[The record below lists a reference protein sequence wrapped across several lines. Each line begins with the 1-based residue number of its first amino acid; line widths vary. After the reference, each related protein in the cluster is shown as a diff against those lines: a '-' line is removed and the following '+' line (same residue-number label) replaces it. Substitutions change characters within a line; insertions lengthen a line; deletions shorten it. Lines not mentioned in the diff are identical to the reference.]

1 MKITVDRDAFLAQ
14 LQMVS
19 RVASTRSAIQAVFDA
34 TSVENAQK
42 ILGKTALDLFD
53 MR

>member
-1 MKITVDRDAFLAQ
+1 MWSSDYPHQ
-14 LQMVS
+14 E
-19 RVASTRSAIQAVFDA
+19 STFGYTLSAIQAVFDA
-34 TSVENAQK
+34 TTVENAQL